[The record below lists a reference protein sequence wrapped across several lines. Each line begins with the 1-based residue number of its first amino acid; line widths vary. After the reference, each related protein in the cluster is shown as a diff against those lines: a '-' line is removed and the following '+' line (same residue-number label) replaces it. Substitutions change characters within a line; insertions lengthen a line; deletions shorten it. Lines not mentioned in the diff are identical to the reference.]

1 LPPCKSIP
9 KVRARMKLQVKQASG
24 SGELTVQS
32 QKEFLQ
38 LLQRGVIASD
48 DLVLRGESW
57 VPIGTLPWIRGM
69 HVERRKDNKRLL
81 YITLAMMLL
90 GLAGVLWIEKHASLV
105 AQKSG
110 ALPPGA
116 VHAVSH

>member
-1 LPPCKSIP
+1 
-9 KVRARMKLQVKQASG
+9 MKLQVKQASG
-24 SGELTVQS
+24 AGELTVQS

-38 LLQRGVIASD
+38 LFNRGVIAND
-48 DLVLRGESW
+48 DLVLRGENW
-57 VPIGTLPWIRGM
+57 VRVETLPWIRGM
-69 HVERRKDNKRLL
+69 HVERKKDNKRLL

-90 GLAGVLWIEKHASLV
+90 GLVGVVWIEKHASLV